1 MAPNQSKLT
10 VSTKQPSPAKQVT
23 PIKTKA
29 YATIRRSTTKKFHNQ
44 ETVTVEAVADGSL
57 VLIKVTKTMNGAVI
71 AGYLK
76 EIHDVILQNG
86 HDIDD
91 VLGESKLNVRYGTYI
106 YVRRDHE
113 TDEPVFQ
120 GFPGKGGKQYR
131 LCVIPAVPNMEM
143 YGDEQGNLDLHK
155 IRDTFVEYLALK
167 GNKNP
172 KNSFTEWDKNHD
184 ETKTPRRSL
193 DHCVLDVSAGDILMN
208 YYLPD
213 AIDHGAVYGFLID
226 NNMSGFYSKKQTT
239 NEYSTFAKSIFSF
252 P

>member
-1 MAPNQSKLT
+1 M
-10 VSTKQPSPAKQVT
+10 
-23 PIKTKA
+23 
-29 YATIRRSTTKKFHNQ
+29 
-44 ETVTVEAVADGSL
+44 VEAVADGSL
-57 VLIKVTKTMNGAVI
+57 LLIKVTKTINGDVI

-76 EIHDVILQNG
+76 EVHDVVLKDG

-91 VLGESKLNVRYGTYI
+91 VLGELKLNVCYGQYI
-106 YVRRDHE
+106 YVCKDHE

-120 GFPGKGGKQYR
+120 GYPGKHGKQYK
-131 LCVIPAVPNMEM
+131 LCAIPAVPNMDI

-155 IRDTFVEYLALK
+155 IRDAFVEYLALK

-184 ETKTPRRSL
+184 ETQTPRRSL